1 MGRTSA
7 ALRRAVRRRIEAA
20 HGDSGVGS
28 RGAGT
33 GRGHADAIP
42 GGDRGMTAIEFVFL
56 TPVIF
61 FMIFAT
67 VQFSLFYFAE
77 HVAQAAARAGARKA
91 RDEAATNQDW
101 SGDAHDAAT
110 SYIQQLGPDLLIGPR
125 VSASRTKGRADSVGV
140 RVRAGVPSVFPLP
153 GVKFHVD
160 EVSEGPIECF
170 VPDGGKVGQC
180 E

>member
-1 MGRTSA
+1 MGRTRG
-7 ALRRAVRRRIEAA
+7 ALRHAVRRRLDAA

-28 RGAGT
+28 RA
-33 GRGHADAIP
+33 P
-42 GGDRGMTAIEFVFL
+42 GGADRGMTAIEFVFL
-56 TPVIF
+56 TPVLF

-67 VQFSLFYFAE
+67 VQFGMFYFAE

-101 SGDAHDAAT
+101 QGDAHDAAS
-110 SYIQQLGPDLLIGPR
+110 SYISQLGPSLLLSPR
-125 VSASRTKGRADSVGV
+125 IEAAKDPGDANMVRV
-140 RVRAGVPSVFPLP
+140 RVRAGVPSVFPFP

-160 EVSEGPIECF
+160 ETSQGPIECF
-170 VPDGGKVGQC
+170 VPDGGRVGQC